1 MNFFHRI
8 SVCAVVC
15 GAVACGKNG
24 ADSVAPVGE
33 PETVVIG
40 CTGTG
45 AEIEVRTQIDDD
57 SSVRWVSGDEI
68 RFWAREHGES
78 AFLAAV
84 RNIPFRFDYY
94 SPKWSRAGFTGT
106 IVGVADVFDAGKQYD
121 YYAVSPAPAA
131 ESDVSGTRVAYT
143 VPDVQDGSFDGRCD
157 ILTARLEQAPALQKG
172 DNNPAVDL
180 NFTHHLHAM
189 KFVIPQNALGEKISA
204 IELTF
209 PRPVVGRMVVDM
221 TGETADDFS
230 GLDRDKLTIDFPK
243 GEEKDAGDTF
253 FAMVAPIAFDS
264 GERIGM
270 RIIGTT
276 GETSVDYTFARP
288 TSFVAEHLTPVMLY
302 VPAMNTYYTVV
313 EFSVVDNDRAEHA
326 GKANLFGVN
335 TLGERVQTVRLKGEA
350 GAFANAVRMSN
361 GCSVSDDG
369 SVLTCA
375 IADNEI
381 DGHYELMFVSRKDA
395 GSKCPWEKW
404 NSHALSGKTLEV
416 EYESE
421 SALIKS
427 QEGWK
432 PVQTMAPTIQD
443 GRINTLSALSVP
455 YLLSL
460 LREDLMNENGDYI
473 SVSDGHD
480 NPGYGL
486 HSDTNTKATHLGD
499 FAAGLTGWSA
509 VNVGVQS
516 GAIRVNCRSEFA
528 LWSKNR
534 YHGRIDS
541 APLKNLTST
550 KNIKVSME
558 YTCANDPSHSSNV
571 TPLAAYGYTT
581 DTNVTINSGN
591 KDGGWVISEA
601 TPIEDI
607 PLNGTYESNFRPL
620 EYTIANCNSACR
632 LSWEVGSTGNVSNSN
647 ANSWLYVR
655 NIKVS
660 IAH

>member
-24 ADSVAPVGE
+24 ADSIAPVGE
-33 PETVVIG
+33 SETVIIG

-57 SSVRWVSGDEI
+57 LSVRWVSGDEI

-106 IVGVADVFDAGKQYD
+106 IVGVTDVFDAGKQYD

-131 ESDVSGTRVAYT
+131 ESDIDGTRVAYT

-209 PRPVVGRMVVDM
+209 PRPVVGRMVVDI

-375 IADNEI
+375 IADNET

-404 NSHALSGKTLEV
+404 NSSAFSGKTLEV

-432 PVQTMAPTIQD
+432 PVQTTAPTIQD
-443 GRINTLSALSVP
+443 GRINTMSALSVP
-455 YLLSL
+455 YLFE
-460 LREDLMNENGDYI
+460 EDFG
-473 SVSDGHD
+473 
-480 NPGYGL
+480 
-486 HSDTNTKATHLGD
+486 
-499 FAAGLTGWSA
+499 GLTGSNGRDEGTIMLSDYGMPANGWSISRYMIA
-509 VNVGVQS
+509 EGRVACFVYVGS
-516 GAIRVNCRSEFA
+516 STGMDI
-528 LWSKNR
+528 K
-534 YHGRIDS
+534 HGRLDS
-541 APLKNLTST
+541 PFLPLNASADVSLAVSYDIGGARIGGAALFGSSYWVSVCEFGTDTREGTLSGNESIEKRCCSFTPDVGGSLTSDDLPM
-550 KNIKVSME
+550 SRME
-558 YTCANDPSHSSNV
+558 LVENCTA
-571 TPLAAYGYTT
+571 
-581 DTNVTINSGN
+581 
-591 KDGGWVISEA
+591 
-601 TPIEDI
+601 PI
-607 PLNGTYESNFRPL
+607 
-620 EYTIANCNSACR
+620 R
-632 LSWEVGSTGNVSNSN
+632 LSWRADYKKESHTGTAPTVTSKDFPI
-647 ANSWLYVR
+647 YID